1 MGWLLIGVVLY
12 VVGMFCYSYWLYKK
26 SYVYFRPLTYRKDA
40 NSEEIDIHKKYHE
53 FKVNEVLTF
62 PRVFFG
68 SLVFLTLR
76 FPLLF
81 IIAVSLIFQLRKAV
95 NSSKSP
101 ETDIETRKQVKHIVS
116 YWSGLLFKLFGISVH
131 PTQLNYEAVYK
142 KYLGDDYNI
151 DINDDKYS
159 LIISN
164 HIGFFVR
171 TFIYN
176 ILYIGSTVLY
186 VEVYSWLHCKDGNTR
201 LLFRR
206 SRRNWIELL
215 ICQPRESG
223 SKKANSMYIYM

>member
-1 MGWLLIGVVLY
+1 MGCLLIGVVLY
-12 VVGMFCYSYWLYKK
+12 VVGMFCYSYWLYTK

-40 NSEEIDIHKKYHE
+40 HSEEIDIHKKYHE
-53 FKVNEVLTF
+53 FKVKEVLTF

-68 SLVFLTLR
+68 SLVFLTFRL
-76 FPLLF
+76 PILF
-81 IIAVSLIFQLRKAV
+81 IIATTLILQLRKAV

-116 YWSGLLFKLFGISVH
+116 YWSNLLFKLFGISVH

-176 ILYIGSTVLY
+176 VHYIGSAVLY
-186 VEVYSWLHCKDGNTR
+186 AKVYPRLHRKARNTK

-215 ICQPRESG
+215 ICQP
-223 SKKANSMYIYM
+223 